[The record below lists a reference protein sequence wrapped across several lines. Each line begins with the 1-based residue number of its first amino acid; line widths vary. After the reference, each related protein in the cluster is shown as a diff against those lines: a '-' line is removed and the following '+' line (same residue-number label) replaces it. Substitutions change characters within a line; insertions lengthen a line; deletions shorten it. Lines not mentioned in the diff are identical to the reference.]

1 MTRKMTRQRVKNK
14 HKNTKDKDKNTKD
27 KDKNNKEKKHKK
39 TLSGGGNFD
48 RIKNLLSTINSTIK
62 DKANSFYQKTKF
74 NTTQKF
80 NFMKGRASQEVAS
93 KKNLLENSKNT
104 IKDKFLTAKNGF
116 NKKIDCITN

>member
-14 HKNTKDKDKNTKD
+14 HKNNKDKH
-27 KDKNNKEKKHKK
+27 KNNNKKHKK

-48 RIKNLLSTINSTIK
+48 RIKNLVSTINSTIK
-62 DKANSFYQKTKF
+62 DKASSFYQKSKF
-74 NTTQKF
+74 NITQKI
-80 NFMKGRASQEVAS
+80 NFMKGRTSQEVAS

-116 NKKIDCITN
+116 KKKLDCISN